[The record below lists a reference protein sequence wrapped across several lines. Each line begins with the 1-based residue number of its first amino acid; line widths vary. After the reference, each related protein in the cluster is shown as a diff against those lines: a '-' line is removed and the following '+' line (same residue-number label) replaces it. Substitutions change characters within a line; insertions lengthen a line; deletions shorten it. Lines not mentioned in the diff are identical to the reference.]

1 VLGLPRAHAA
11 VIMGNPISSR
21 IEATPID
28 ALRRPEPLPDQARLL
43 ALDSVWMEGEA
54 LEQLA
59 RVARMDD
66 CVQAVGMPDL
76 HAGPGMPIGAALG
89 FGSTIHPHLV
99 GSDAGCGARLVV
111 LDKLKQHGDALERRV
126 RATFAE
132 PPSMFEDLDDP
143 LALLEAVWQHGP
155 RALVDAPIDD
165 ALAELAEAEAD
176 DDLPDSGALPSELAC
191 EEFLDALGTIGGGN
205 HFAEVGEVTRV
216 FDEATAA
223 SLGLERR
230 SFALLIHTGSRG
242 LGKML
247 AGLWGM
253 QPLTDPG
260 DQQRYLVQLAGALR
274 FARTNRLLVAWRLLG
289 ACGAARRSK
298 LRGTVDLMH
307 NFVRRESMATG
318 EGFVHRKGCASAS
331 EGELAVVLGSRG
343 APSWLMRGCGEKG
356 CLCSVA
362 HGAGRRMTRSEAR
375 AKLGDKHK
383 RATLSRTACGSRVIC
398 DDKDLLY
405 EEHPDAYKPIDPVI
419 ASLEAAGAATRVA
432 ELAPVLTVKA

>member
-1 VLGLPRAHAA
+1 V
-11 VIMGNPISSR
+11 VIMGNSSS
-21 IEATPID
+21 
-28 ALRRPEPLPDQARLL
+28 LRRPEPLPEQARLL
-43 ALDSVWMEGEA
+43 ALDGVWMEGEA

-132 PPSMFEDLDDP
+132 PISMFTDLDDP
-143 LALLEAVWQHGP
+143 LALLEAVWQRGP
-155 RALVDAPIDD
+155 RALVDAPVDD
-165 ALAELAEAEAD
+165 ALAELAELEAED
-176 DDLPDSGALPSELAC
+176 ELPDSGALPTELAC
-191 EEFLDALGTIGGGN
+191 EEFIDALGTIGGGN
-205 HFAEVGEVTRV
+205 HFAEIGEVTRV
-216 FDEATAA
+216 FDDATAC

-230 SFALLIHTGSRG
+230 SFALLVHTGSRG
-242 LGKML
+242 LGKTL

-253 QPLTDPG
+253 QALSDPG
-260 DQQRYLVQLAGALR
+260 DQRRYLAQLAGALR
-274 FARTNRLLVAWRLLG
+274 FARTNRFLVAWRMLG

-298 LRGTVDLMH
+298 LRGSLDLMH
-307 NFVRRESMATG
+307 NFVRHEPMANG
-318 EGFVHRKGCASAS
+318 EGFVHRKGCAPAAA
-331 EGELAVVLGSRG
+331 GELAVVLGSRG
-343 APSWLMRGCGEKG
+343 APSWLMRGCGEIG

-375 AKLGDKHK
+375 AKLGDKHR
-383 RATLSRTACGSRVIC
+383 RATLSRTASGSRVIC

>member
-1 VLGLPRAHAA
+1 
-11 VIMGNPISSR
+11 MGNLLNQGIA
-21 IEATPID
+21 ATPMH
-28 ALRRPEPLPDQARLL
+28 ALRRPEPLPEQARLL

-54 LEQLA
+54 LDQLA
-59 RVARMDD
+59 RVARMED
-66 CVQAVGMPDL
+66 CKQAVGMPDL

-111 LDKLKQHGDALERRV
+111 LDKLKQRGDTLERRV

-132 PPSMFEDLDDP
+132 PITMFEDLEDP
-143 LALLEAVWQHGP
+143 LALLEQVWQRGP
-155 RALVDAPIDD
+155 RGLVDAPIDE
-165 ALAELAEAEAD
+165 ALAELAEAEPD
-176 DDLPDSGALPSELAC
+176 DDLPDSGALPSALAC
-191 EEFLDALGTIGGGN
+191 EEFVATLGTIGGGN
-205 HFAEVGEVTRV
+205 HFAELGEVTRV
-216 FDEATAA
+216 FDDAA
-223 SLGLERR
+223 ASSLGLERR
-230 SFALLIHTGSRG
+230 SFALLVHTGSRG
-242 LGKML
+242 LGKTL

-253 QPLTDPG
+253 RALTDPG
-260 DQQRYLVQLAGALR
+260 DQAEYLRQLAGALR

-289 ACGAARRSK
+289 ACGAARASK
-298 LRGTVDLMH
+298 LRGSLDLMH
-307 NFVRRESMATG
+307 NFVRHEPMAGGES
-318 EGFVHRKGCASAS
+318 GFVHRKGCAPAA

-343 APSWLMRGCGEKG
+343 APSWLMRGCGQLG

-375 AKLGDKHK
+375 AKLGDKHERK
-383 RATLSRTACGSRVIC
+383 SLTRTASGSRVIC
-398 DDKDLLY
+398 DDKNLLY

>member
-1 VLGLPRAHAA
+1 
-11 VIMGNPISSR
+11 MGNLLTSR
-21 IEATPID
+21 VPAGPID
-28 ALRRPEPLPDQARLL
+28 ALRRPQPLPEQARLL

-66 CVQAVGMPDL
+66 CVRAVGMPDL

-99 GSDAGCGARLVV
+99 GGDAGCGARLVV
-111 LDKLKQHGDALERRV
+111 IDKLKQHGDQLERRV
-126 RATFAE
+126 RAAFGEASSMLAE
-132 PPSMFEDLDDP
+132 LDDP
-143 LALLEAVWQHGP
+143 LALLEAIWQCGP

-165 ALAELAEAEAD
+165 ALAELAEAEPD
-176 DDLPDSGALPSELAC
+176 DDLPESGALPSALAC
-191 EEFLDALGTIGGGN
+191 EEFVATLGTIGGGN
-205 HFAEVGEVTRV
+205 HFAELGEVTRV
-216 FDEATAA
+216 FDDA
-223 SLGLERR
+223 SAGTLGLERR
-230 SFALLIHTGSRG
+230 SFALLVHTGSRA
-242 LGKML
+242 LGKTF

-253 QPLTDPG
+253 RVLTDPN
-260 DQQRYLVQLAGALR
+260 DQREYLAQLAGTLR
-274 FARTNRLLVAWRLLG
+274 FARTNRLLVAWRLLE

-298 LRGTVDLMH
+298 LRGSLDLMH
-307 NFVRRESMATG
+307 NFVRREPIG
-318 EGFVHRKGCASAS
+318 EESSGFVHRKGCAPAH

-343 APSWLMRGCGEKG
+343 APSWLMRGCGRLD

-375 AKLGDKHK
+375 AKLGHKHERK
-383 RATLSRTACGSRVIC
+383 SLQRTASGSRVIC

-419 ASLEAAGAATRVA
+419 ASLEAAEAATRVA
-432 ELAPVLTVKA
+432 ELSPVLTVKA